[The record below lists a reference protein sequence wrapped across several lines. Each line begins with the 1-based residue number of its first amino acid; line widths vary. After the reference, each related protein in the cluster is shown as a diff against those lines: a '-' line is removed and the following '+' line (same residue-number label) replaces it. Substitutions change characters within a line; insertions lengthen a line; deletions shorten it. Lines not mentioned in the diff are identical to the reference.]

1 MGVIVNKFGR
11 MTGWTS
17 LTVNGLGR
25 DIEAFTEF
33 DYGDKRDKENIYG
46 AGDEVI
52 GRGYGNR
59 SGKASITL
67 SFEEQVALQRSLPK
81 GKGFVDIEP
90 FDFLAEYEYQGG
102 YYRDVIKD
110 VEFTGRSVAVK
121 QGDKTIA
128 SKFELIISKV
138 LWNQ

>member
-11 MTGWTS
+11 MTGWNS

-25 DIEAFTEF
+25 DIEGFTEF
-33 DYGDKRDKENIYG
+33 EYGDKMDKENIYG
-46 AGDEVI
+46 GGGEVI

-59 SGKASITL
+59 TANASITL
-67 SFEEQVALQRSLPK
+67 NFEEQVALQRSLPK
-81 GKGFVDIEP
+81 GKGFVDIGA
-90 FDFLAEYEYQGG
+90 FDYLAEYEHQGG
-102 YYRDVIKD
+102 YYRDLIKD

-128 SKFELIISKV
+128 NKFELIVSKV
-138 LWNQ
+138 LWNV